1 MRKNVSYSLIFIL
14 ISSILLSAC
23 GGGGTAEPSAEE
35 VTAVPTATATPDPK
49 LDLDVFMEVLTDSLT
64 AHDFVRLEP
73 LVGTPFS
80 LANIGAGSSA
90 LPASELINRLQKNM
104 LPETSTPVFLPDADL
119 SSILGK
125 NVPTTLGPGLE
136 VVSILFSQG
145 WGETGTGEAIIYVS
159 KLPDKTFAWYGMVYA
174 REGFNILAET
184 EEPQSGMDRTDLKS
198 FKLGLIAALSDGERS
213 EETLMPLMN
222 DPFIWAGWQSEGVEL
237 APEEAITKVG
247 EVLPT
252 PLEISSDA
260 SPTYTELLD
269 GQDPQEIFPTG
280 VDFIYMT
287 TWGADGAGEA
297 ILIIGQNAEGLY
309 TWAGVLNA
317 PTGFQQ

>member
-1 MRKNVSYSLIFIL
+1 MRKNISFVLIL
-14 ISSILLSAC
+14 MVISSILLAAC
-23 GGGGTAEPSAEE
+23 GGGPAEPAAEE
-35 VTAVPTATATPDPK
+35 VAEVPTLTVTPDPK
-49 LDLDVFMEVLTDSLT
+49 LDLDVFMEALTESLA
-64 AHDFVRLEP
+64 AHDFARLEP
-73 LVGTPFS
+73 LIGTPFS
-80 LANIGAGSSA
+80 LASIGAGSSS
-90 LPASELINRLQKNM
+90 LPASELLKRMEKNM
-104 LPETSTPVFLPDADL
+104 LPETSAPVFLPDADL

-174 REGFNILAET
+174 REGFDVLKET
-184 EEPQSGMDRTDLKS
+184 EEPTEEMDRTDLES
-198 FKLGLIAALSDGERS
+198 FKLGLIDALGDGERS

-222 DPFIWAGWQSEGVEL
+222 DPFIWANWQSEGTEL
-237 APEEAITKVG
+237 TLDEAITTLSN
-247 EVLPT
+247 ELPS
-252 PLEISSDA
+252 PQEISIDA
-260 SPTYTELLD
+260 SAVFTDLLA
-269 GQDPQEIFPTG
+269 GQDPQELFPTG

-287 TWGADGAGEA
+287 KWGADGTGEA

-317 PTGFQQ
+317 PAGFQQ

>member
-1 MRKNVSYSLIFIL
+1 MRKKNLFVLIIIL

-23 GGGGTAEPSAEE
+23 GGGGTAQPAAEE

-49 LDLDVFMEVLTDSLT
+49 LDLDVFMEALTDSLA
-64 AHDFVRLEP
+64 AHDYARLEP
-73 LVGTPFS
+73 LIGTPFS
-80 LANIGAGSSA
+80 LASLGAGSSA
-90 LPASELINRLQKNM
+90 LPASELIKRLQKNI

-174 REGFNILAET
+174 REGFEIPKET
-184 EEPQSGMDRTDLKS
+184 EAPKEELDRTDLES

-213 EETLMPLMN
+213 EETLLPLMN

-237 APEEAITKVG
+237 SPEEAIISLG

-252 PLEISSDA
+252 PQEVSTDA
-260 SPTYTELLD
+260 SPIYTELLD
-269 GQDPQEIFPTG
+269 GLDPQELFPTG

-297 ILIIGQNAEGLY
+297 ILIIGQNSEGFY
-309 TWAGVLNA
+309 TWAGTLNA